1 MDAILDEILIFA
13 NVLMLFIIFCFCFGA
28 IIFLSTRFVTH
39 GSKTFIFEELDQP
52 SKDYLLAIGRNKGD
66 GFPGFF
72 TYKSNSWWAFLL
84 IGIVFLGG
92 IPVVNLADTFAEP
105 KAQAMLQTALFLVGG
120 WYVMFSIRRSGFFS
134 SASNL
139 SSFIFFD
146 DKYYWNWNHY
156 SVDVVNIENIKFF
169 ECNYNDNY
177 KNYDFKLESDHG
189 FVKSFIKM
197 SLPDEEAASKLYS
210 LLSYK
215 YEKTKKLTE
224 AHFTEDNWKWLY
236 VLTFGKPKHL
246 KPVNNHDIFHLD
258 LDEAFK
264 DLSSEG
270 VPLPFKVRNEKVRI
284 LNYGYSV
291 LVLGFLFFLFF
302 QIDIIVRDDQIWESI
317 QTINSDEK
325 VYWLRIYLRD
335 PRNTRHRDVAVKQ
348 LGLKYENIFN
358 KIGKLQNIVDRD
370 DKDNV
375 DFISKKIP
383 AIDPRHPNLHMLI
396 PMAKLISV
404 PDLKLIEGL
413 QSVVFSKMLD
423 LQEPFL
429 KLSVISSDPASV
441 DVSKFTGA
449 ITDAYI
455 QSFISAFGSEYFVV
469 SNSLDG
475 PGHINIVYS
484 FFEEK
489 NQQKIRFDVS
499 YRQTLESEP
508 TEKIPLEVNIPRR
521 ELQYVERAA
530 KRLGVF
536 TVGDQ
541 SGKWAFPN

>member
-72 TYKSNSWWAFLL
+72 TYKSNSWWAFLCA
-84 IGIVFLGG
+84 GIVFLGG
-92 IPVVNLADTFAEP
+92 IPFVNWLDTFAEP

-120 WYVMFSIRRSGFFS
+120 WFVMLWFRRKGYFSTE
-134 SASNL
+134 SNL
-139 SSFIFFD
+139 NSFIFVD
-146 DKYYWNWNHY
+146 EKYYWNWSHY
-156 SVDVVNIENIKFF
+156 SVDVINIENIKFF
-169 ECNYNDNY
+169 ECVRNDANQT
-177 KNYDFKLESDHG
+177 YDFHLESDHG
-189 FVKSFIKM
+189 LVKMAISK
-197 SLPDEEAASKLYS
+197 SDEESASKLYS

-215 YEKTKKLTE
+215 YEKNKKLNE
-224 AHFTEDNWKWLY
+224 GHFPERKWKWLY
-236 VLTFGKPKHL
+236 VLTFGNPKHL
-246 KPVNNHDIFHLD
+246 KPVDGDDGFV
-258 LDEAFK
+258 LDESFK
-264 DLSSEG
+264 DLSSAC
-270 VPLPFKVRNEKVRI
+270 VPVPFKARNENIRI
-284 LNYGYSV
+284 LNYGISV
-291 LVLGFLFFLFF
+291 LVLGFVFFSFF
-302 QIDIIVRDDQIWESI
+302 QIDIFVRDGQIWESI

-335 PRNTRHRDVAVKQ
+335 PRNTRHRDIAVKQ
-348 LGLKYENIFN
+348 LVLKYENIFN
-358 KIGKLQNIVDRD
+358 RIGKSQNIVDRD
-370 DKDNV
+370 DKGNV
-375 DFISKKIP
+375 DFISKQIP
-383 AIDPRHPNLHMLI
+383 AIDPRNSILLMRNPKV
-396 PMAKLISV
+396 KLISV
-404 PDLKLIEGL
+404 PDPKLIEGL
-413 QSVVFSKMLD
+413 QSIIFSKMLD

-429 KLSVISSDPASV
+429 KLSVAPSDPASV
-441 DVSKFTGA
+441 DVSKFTGS

-455 QSFISAFGSEYFVV
+455 QSFVSAFGSEYFIV

-475 PGHINIVYS
+475 PGHISIVYS

-508 TEKIPLEVNIPRR
+508 TEKISLEVNIPRR

-541 SGKWAFPN
+541 SGEWAFPN

>member
-1 MDAILDEILIFA
+1 MQ
-13 NVLMLFIIFCFCFGA
+13 
-28 IIFLSTRFVTH
+28 
-39 GSKTFIFEELDQP
+39 GSNTFIFEELDQP

-66 GFPGFF
+66 GFPGI
-72 TYKSNSWWAFLL
+72 YIYNYNSWRAFLL
-84 IGIVFLGG
+84 TGIVFLGG
-92 IPVVNLADTFAEP
+92 IHFVNLVDTFAEP
-105 KAQAMLQTALFLVGG
+105 KAQAMLQTALFLLGG
-120 WYVMFSIRRSGFFS
+120 WFVMLWFRRKGYFST
-134 SASNL
+134 ASNL
-139 SSFIFFD
+139 SSFIFVD
-146 DKYYWNWNHY
+146 EKYYWNWSHY
-156 SVDVVNIENIKFF
+156 SVDVINIENIQFF
-169 ECNYNDNY
+169 ECNYNDDY
-177 KNYDFKLESDHG
+177 KTYDFKLKCDHG
-189 FVKSFIKM
+189 FVKM
-197 SLPDEEAASKLYS
+197 SLSDAEPASKLYS

-215 YEKTKKLTE
+215 YEKNKKHTE
-224 AHFTEDNWKWLY
+224 GEFTESKWKWLY
-236 VLTFGKPKHL
+236 VLTFGIPNDL
-246 KPVNNHDIFHLD
+246 KPVDGDDGFV

-264 DLSSEG
+264 DLSSEC
-270 VPLPFKVRNEKVRI
+270 VPDPFKVRNEKVRI
-284 LNYGYSV
+284 LNYGLSV
-291 LVLGFLFFLFF
+291 LVLGFAFFLFL
-302 QIDIIVRDDQIWESI
+302 QINIIVRDDQIWESI

-370 DKDNV
+370 DKGN
-375 DFISKKIP
+375 F
-383 AIDPRHPNLHMLI
+383 DPRNPNLLMLI
-396 PMAKLISV
+396 PMPKLISV
-404 PDLKLIEGL
+404 PDLELIEGL
-413 QSVVFSKMLD
+413 KSIIFSKMLD

-429 KLSVISSDPASV
+429 KLSVTPSDPASV
-441 DVSKFTGA
+441 DVSKFIGA

-455 QSFISAFGSEYFVV
+455 QSIVNAFGSEYFIV
-469 SNSLDG
+469 SSSLDG

-508 TEKIPLEVNIPRR
+508 TEKISLEVNIPRR

-541 SGKWAFPN
+541 SGEWAFPN

>member
-1 MDAILDEILIFA
+1 MDDTLLYFPAFLILLI
-13 NVLMLFIIFCFCFGA
+13 CFCGCFSVITA
-28 IIFLSTRFVTH
+28 NSMRFVMH

-52 SKDYLLAIGRNKGD
+52 SKDYLLAIGKNKGD
-66 GFPGFF
+66 GFPGFYS
-72 TYKSNSWWAFLL
+72 YKSNSWGFYLFAGILFL
-84 IGIVFLGG
+84 VC
-92 IPVVNLADTFAEP
+92 IPVVNFVDTFAEP

-120 WYVMFSIRRSGFFS
+120 WFVMHSFRRGGFFS
-134 SASNL
+134 NASNL
-139 SSFIFFD
+139 SSFVFVD
-146 DKYYWNWNHY
+146 EKYFWNWNYY
-156 SVDVVNIENIKFF
+156 SVDVINIENIKFF

-177 KNYDFKLESDHG
+177 KTYDFRLECDHG
-189 FVKSFIKM
+189 FVKM
-197 SLPDEEAASKLYS
+197 SLSDEEAPSKLYS

-215 YEKTKKLTE
+215 YEINKKLTE
-224 AHFTEDNWKWLY
+224 ANFTESKWKWLY
-236 VLTFGKPKHL
+236 VLTFGIPKHL
-246 KPVNNHDIFHLD
+246 KPVNGDDGFV

-270 VPLPFKVRNEKVRI
+270 VPDPFKVSNEKARI
-284 LNYGYSV
+284 QNYGIFV
-291 LVLGFLFFLFF
+291 LVLGFVFFLFF

-335 PRNTRHRDVAVKQ
+335 PRNTRHRDVAFKM
-348 LGLKYENIFN
+348 LSYKYESVFK
-358 KIGKLQNIVDRD
+358 KIGYLKSIVDRD
-370 DKDNV
+370 DKANI
-375 DFISKKIP
+375 DFISKQIP
-383 AIDPRHPNLHMLI
+383 AIDPRNSILLMRNPKV
-396 PMAKLISV
+396 KLISV
-404 PDLKLIEGL
+404 PDPKLVEGL
-413 QSVVFSKMLD
+413 QSIVFSKMLD

-429 KLSVISSDPASV
+429 KLSVTPSDPASV
-441 DVSKFTGA
+441 DVSKFVGV

-455 QSFISAFGSEYFVV
+455 QSIISAFGSEYFIV
-469 SNSLDG
+469 SSSLDG

-508 TEKIPLEVNIPRR
+508 TEKISLEVNIPSK
-521 ELQYVERAA
+521 ELKYVERSA

-541 SGKWAFPN
+541 SGEWAFPN